1 MNLKKITLSVLL
13 LIAGNTFAQSFSSNS
28 ARSQKNLT
36 YLDSI
41 KRTFVND
48 NLASRVDSLWL
59 KELTS
64 LDIYNDLETDI
75 KTINLDEKVD
85 YELPTELLKSR
96 LKAMDAKS
104 PFNIEYNQGLE
115 NIIKS
120 FLKNRKK
127 SFERLMA
134 ISEYYFPIFEEAL
147 SKQNVPLEIKY
158 LAVVESALNP
168 KAVSRVGATGLWQ
181 FMYQTGKQYNLNIDS
196 YVDDRSDPLKAS
208 EAAAQY
214 MTNMYKIFGDWDL
227 VLASYNSG
235 PGNVTKAI
243 RRSGGQQ
250 NYWNIRK
257 HLPQETQG
265 YVPAFLATMYI
276 YEYHTAHGIKPERAV
291 VKQFATDTIMI
302 RKQMSFKQI
311 SDLLDIP
318 IAQLQL
324 LNPQYKLNVIPAY
337 SDKKHFLT
345 LPSNK
350 IAVFTSNEDK
360 IYAYVQYELDQREK
374 PFTRFQQAFASR
386 DSIRKDSAIVSRTK
400 FHKVERGD
408 NLSEIADRYNVT
420 ISEIKKWNKLRN
432 NKAPLGRNL
441 KIITTEAIVSRD
453 KKEKIDTIATTKNS
467 EIAAINSNDAVQ
479 TQEKESKIYK
489 YEKVV
494 TFKDVTKIHKVKRG
508 DNLSEISDK
517 YGVTIAEIKKWNKL
531 KSNNVPAGKSLKI
544 VTNERVITTVKKLD
558 KSENIASSDKA
569 RKEQK
574 TDLAEKQTE
583 VYIVQQGD
591 NLSTIARKYNVSIDD
606 LKKWNNLTDNN
617 IQLEA
622 KLKIADI
629 ITDNEQDVAPKNE
642 IRNIEYIV
650 QKGDNLGSIAK
661 KNNVAV
667 SDLKTWNDLS
677 DDTIQ
682 LGDKII
688 VAKKLVVDANQ
699 AVAEKQSKKEKTS
712 KNEREDHYYVQ
723 KGDSLF
729 SIAKKYPGIT
739 ISDIKKWNGIRG
751 NELKPGMKLKING

>member
-1 MNLKKITLSVLL
+1 MNLRKITLSVLM
-13 LIAGNTFAQSFSSNS
+13 LIAGNTFAQSISSNLI
-28 ARSQKNLT
+28 RSQSNLAF
-36 YLDSI
+36 LDSI

-64 LDIYNDLETDI
+64 LDIYNDLESDI
-75 KTINLDEKVD
+75 KSINLDEKVD

-96 LKAMDAKS
+96 LAAMDAKS

-208 EAAAQY
+208 AAAAQY

-235 PGNVTKAI
+235 PGNVSKAI

-276 YEYHTAHGIKPERAV
+276 YEYHTAHGIKPERAKL
-291 VKQFATDTIMI
+291 KQFATDTIMVK
-302 RKQMSFKQI
+302 KQMSFKQI

-318 IAQLQL
+318 LAQLQL
-324 LNPQYKLNVIPAY
+324 LNPQYKLNVVPAY
-337 SDKKHFLT
+337 NDKKHFLT
-345 LPSNK
+345 LPSQK

-360 IYAYVQYELDQREK
+360 IYAYVQRELDQREK
-374 PFTRFQQAFASR
+374 PFTRQQHAFASR
-386 DSIRKDSAIVSRTK
+386 DSLKTGDSSIVSKTK
-400 FHKVERGD
+400 YHKVRRGD
-408 NLSEIADRYNVT
+408 SLSEIADRYSVT
-420 ISEIKKWNKLRN
+420 MSEIKKWNRLKN

-441 KIITTEAIVSRD
+441 KIITSESIAYRE
-453 KKEKIDTIATTKNS
+453 KKEKEDTISVVNKADTVATT
-467 EIAAINSNDAVQ
+467 AVAQVQ
-479 TQEKESKIYK
+479 TKEIKNTRELKTYK
-489 YEKVV
+489 EEKVIS
-494 TFKDVTKIHKVKRG
+494 FKDVTKLHKVKKG
-508 DNLSEISDK
+508 DNLGEISDK
-517 YGVTIAEIKKWNKL
+517 YGVTVAEIKKWNKL
-531 KSNNVPAGKSLKI
+531 RSNNIPVGKSLKI
-544 VTNERVITTVKKLD
+544 ISNERVVTTIRKEVKPTE
-558 KSENIASSDKA
+558 SIASTDKESDFY
-569 RKEQK
+569 
-574 TDLAEKQTE
+574 
-583 VYIVQQGD
+583 VVQQGD
-591 NLSTIARKYNVSIDD
+591 NLSTIAKKYNVSIED
-606 LKKWNNLTDNN
+606 LKQWNSLSDNN
-617 IQLEA
+617 IQLES

-629 ITDNEQDVAPKNE
+629 INKQEETPVAPKTEFKNT
-642 IRNIEYIV
+642 EYTV

-661 KNNVAV
+661 RNNVTVA
-667 SDLKTWNDLS
+667 DIKTWNDLS
-677 DDTIQ
+677 ENTIQ
-682 LGDKII
+682 FGQKLI
-688 VAKKLVVDANQ
+688 VAKTLVLDDSK
-699 AVAEKQSKKEKTS
+699 AVAEKSNKKDKNNVREKE
-712 KNEREDHYYVQ
+712 NHYFVK

-739 ISDIKKWNGIRG
+739 ISDIKKWNGISG
-751 NELKPGMKLKING
+751 NELKPGMRLKING